1 MREFLIFELV
11 PMELFDSSNHDP
23 YDSLGYDGHILRIRA
38 DIPSG
43 ALFVKFLVVGN
54 LTDNSFWCE
63 AHQGHEFYA
72 IAVE

>member
-1 MREFLIFELV
+1 
-11 PMELFDSSNHDP
+11 MELFDSSYYDP
-23 YDSLGYDGHILRIRA
+23 YDSWGYDGRILRIRA

-54 LTDNSFWCE
+54 IIENSSGWE

>member
-1 MREFLIFELV
+1 
-11 PMELFDSSNHDP
+11 MELFDSSYYDP
-23 YDSLGYDGHILRIRA
+23 YDSWGYDGRILRIRA

-54 LTDNSFWCE
+54 LIENSLGCE